1 MAVAARCPP
10 VRGARIFALGLLLL
24 LLPGLRGQPR
34 GSPGGVVR
42 VPVSDPDVQVAAA
55 FAVETYNKASTN
67 SFYSRA
73 LRVPLA
79 SHQIVAGSLY
89 YLTIELV
96 NTKCEKNEKIRLTP
110 TDLERCPL
118 PPKAEQQ
125 KEICTFQVWTRSW
138 LNDIR
143 LTHMS
148 CE

>member
-1 MAVAARCPP
+1 MAAASRCPP
-10 VRGARIFALGLLLL
+10 VRGARILALGLLLM
-24 LLPGLRGQPR
+24 LLPLLTAQPR

-55 FAVETYNKASTN
+55 FAVEAYNKASTN
-67 SFYSRA
+67 SVYSRA
-73 LRVPLA
+73 LRVLLA

-96 NTKCEKNEKIRLTP
+96 NTKCEKNERARLTP
-110 TDLERCPL
+110 ADLERCPL